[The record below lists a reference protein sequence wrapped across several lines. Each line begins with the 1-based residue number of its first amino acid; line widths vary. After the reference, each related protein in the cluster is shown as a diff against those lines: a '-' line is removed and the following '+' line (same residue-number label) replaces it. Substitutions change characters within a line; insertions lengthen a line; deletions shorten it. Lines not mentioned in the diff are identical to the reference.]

1 MVSGTGEAGKQV
13 RALTGY
19 KVQDAAPPGQSGTQ
33 RMKHTWRS
41 WPLGAGKE
49 GKADTGKMNIHV
61 SKCQVLEGMV
71 QVFPHYIS
79 ITRIKND
86 NNLNP
91 KHINVFE
98 EGKENNKHLEPAE
111 CINFM

>member
-19 KVQDAAPPGQSGTQ
+19 KVQDAAPPGQSGPQ

-41 WPLGAGKE
+41 WPLGAGKA